1 MRKQRN
7 SAFGLIEI
15 LVVIVII
22 AILATLLIP
31 RLTGAGSKDKKK
43 RTPIQ
48 RAKDTA
54 GISYTGQ
61 INQAIMMYK
70 DANDDRNP
78 PNLQAL
84 KSYGVTDEMLL
95 DQVTRQ
101 PLAYDPVSG
110 VVGAPPAQP
119 AVAAPGVPVT
129 APARTNVGPGGVSL
143 PNIPQ
148 PSVNAG
154 EED

>member
-1 MRKQRN
+1 MTRKQKHIG
-7 SAFGLIEI
+7 FGLIEI

-22 AILATLLIP
+22 AVLALIMIP
-31 RLTGAGSKDKKK
+31 RLTGAGQKDKKK

-48 RAKDTA
+48 AAKDTA

-61 INQAIMMYK
+61 ISQAIMMYK
-70 DANDDRNP
+70 DDHDSQNP

-101 PLAYDPVSG
+101 PLAYDPVTG
-110 VVGAPPAQP
+110 VVGAVPQP
-119 AVAAPGVPVT
+119 APGAPGAAP
-129 APARTNVGPGGVSL
+129 APQRTNVGPGGVSM

-148 PSVNAG
+148 PTIDTG
-154 EED
+154 ENE